1 MIVAAMMVIVGLV
14 CARIASVRG
23 DLVGG
28 ADVRA
33 MAMIPVVTVMVVMIV
48 MVVVMM
54 MVVGTAEVRGND
66 DPEHEHREPRDTARD
81 PRTHDP

>member
-1 MIVAAMMVIVGLV
+1 MMVIVGLV

-33 MAMIPVVTVMVVMIV
+33 MAVIAVVTVMVVMIV
-48 MVVVMM
+48 MVVVMMM

>member
-1 MIVAAMMVIVGLV
+1 MMVIVGLV

-54 MVVGTAEVRGND
+54 MMMVVVGTAEVRGND